1 MVSCKFSLKP
11 IHWIDHRSETHFHS
25 TQVQVAFKDHDF
37 TCTVRPPRRR
47 WNMME
52 LGPQLVRSWSLTLEH
67 WNSIFFCFGNPN
79 LQAISTGWWWSES
92 PVEFRSFFD
101 VCVKSTDDP
110 NPHIIGLTPGNPG
123 WDDGKDLVDPRTS
136 KDGMIWWFILTVKND
151 FQLKRLRATRKYPAG

>member
-67 WNSIFFCFGNPN
+67 WNSIFFGWMIIFGNFLEDDNSNTIFWPN
-79 LQAISTGWWWSES
+79 RLSQESEFFSTSSATSVWPTPTWCHAKAS
-92 PVEFRSFFD
+92 
-101 VCVKSTDDP
+101 VCQEDEKTTETKRCNQQGPAACHLNS
-110 NPHIIGLTPGNPG
+110 HWGMGNHGHRHRP
-123 WDDGKDLVDPRTS
+123 
-136 KDGMIWWFILTVKND
+136 
-151 FQLKRLRATRKYPAG
+151 

>member
-1 MVSCKFSLKP
+1 VLVYQRVFPETWSSKLVGSWFFNKHPL
-11 IHWIDHRSETHFHS
+11 SE
-25 TQVQVAFKDHDF
+25 F
-37 TCTVRPPRRR
+37 TVFFDIFLRQI
-47 WNMME
+47 NHLMI
-52 LGPQLVRSWSLTLEH
+52 LEQY
-67 WNSIFFCFGNPN
+67 FFCFGNPN